1 MNKIEELRRQ
11 RAGINTQVQALAQIE
26 MEGGTLS
33 AEQLEQFSNLQAQFD
48 ELSASIQRLEAAE
61 RLAATTAIPV
71 KAAQNGRNAPAVQ
84 VKAEPAQYKGAGM
97 TRMVMAIAEG
107 KGDLQQAAAFAAEDL
122 NDQGLS
128 MAITTAADS
137 GGALVPQNMQNEVIE
152 LLRDRTIVRKL
163 GARSI
168 PLPNGN
174 LAIPRLASG
183 STASYVGEGKDVKAS
198 GATFDDVKLNA
209 KTLITMVPL
218 SNQLIGRAGFNVEQL
233 VLGDIISG
241 ISTREDK
248 AFLRDD
254 GTNDTPKG
262 MKAVA
267 TAGSRT
273 LPWSADEE
281 VNLQTIDTYLDALI
295 LMAMDGNSNMLKCGW
310 GMSNRTYMKLFG
322 LRDGN
327 GNKVYPEMAMG
338 MLKGYPIERTSA
350 IPANLGTGGKES
362 EIYFA
367 DFNDV
372 LIGEDG
378 AMVVDFSREATYIDA
393 DGNTVSA
400 FARNQSLIRVIMEHD
415 IGFRHIEGLALGT
428 GVTW

>member
-26 MEGGTLS
+26 MNGGTLS
-33 AEQLEQFSNLQAQFD
+33 AEQLEQFTGLQAQFD

-61 RLAATTAIPV
+61 RLAATTAVPV
-71 KAAQNGRNAPAVQ
+71 KAVQNGRNAPAVH
-84 VKAEPAQYKGAGM
+84 VKAEPPQYKGAGM
-97 TRMVMAIAEG
+97 TRMVMAIAAG
-107 KGDLQQAAAFAAEDL
+107 GGDLQQAAAFAAEDL

-128 MAITTAADS
+128 MAISTAANS

-198 GATFDDVKLNA
+198 GASFDDVKLNA
-209 KTLITMVPL
+209 KTLITMVPI
-218 SNQLIGRAGFNVEQL
+218 SNQLIGRGGFNVEQL
-233 VLGDIISG
+233 ILDDIISG

-267 TAGSRT
+267 TAGSRMHA
-273 LPWSADEE
+273 WVADDE

-327 GNKVYPEMAMG
+327 GNKVYPEMAAG

>member
-26 MEGGTLS
+26 MNGGTLS
-33 AEQLEQFSNLQAQFD
+33 AEQLEQFTGLQAQFD

-61 RLAATTAIPV
+61 RLAAATAVPV
-71 KAAQNGRNAPAVQ
+71 KAAQNGRNAPAVH
-84 VKAEPAQYKGAGM
+84 VKAEPPQYKGAGM
-97 TRMVMAIAEG
+97 TRMVMAIAAG

-128 MAITTAADS
+128 MAISTAANS

-198 GATFDDVKLNA
+198 GASFDDVKLNA
-209 KTLITMVPL
+209 KTLITMVPI
-218 SNQLIGRAGFNVEQL
+218 SNQLIGRGGFNVEQL
-233 VLGDIISG
+233 ILDDIISG

-273 LPWSADEE
+273 HAWVADDE

-327 GNKVYPEMAMG
+327 GNKVYPEMAAG

>member
-26 MEGGTLS
+26 MNGGTLS
-33 AEQLEQFSNLQAQFD
+33 AEQLEQFTGLQAQFD
-48 ELSASIQRLEAAE
+48 ELSASIERLEAAE
-61 RLAATTAIPV
+61 RLAAATAVPV
-71 KAAQNGRNAPAVQ
+71 KAAQNGHNAPAVH
-84 VKAEPAQYKGAGM
+84 VKAEPPQYKGAGM
-97 TRMVMAIAEG
+97 TRMVMAIAAG

-128 MAITTAADS
+128 MAISTAANS

-209 KTLITMVPL
+209 KTLITMVPI
-218 SNQLIGRAGFNVEQL
+218 SNQLIGRGGFNVEQL
-233 VLGDIISG
+233 ILDDIISG

-273 LPWSADEE
+273 HAWVADDE

-327 GNKVYPEMAMG
+327 GNKVYPEMATG